1 MTVLDVDMQEMDQGF
16 VFTRLAPPQ
25 WYHFFFG
32 KGNALISGL
41 VYLFSTSEQSLMI
54 RSELITFV

>member
-1 MTVLDVDMQEMDQGF
+1 MTVLDVDMQEMDGGF
-16 VFTRLAPPQ
+16 CFRKVGTTSMVS
-25 WYHFFFG
+25 FFFG
-32 KGNALISGL
+32 KGNALTSGL